1 MPILANNDFTGAELT
16 AIINDVEQAQQPL
29 QSLGL
34 FDVKAER
41 TTGVKVERK
50 KQGLQ
55 LVQTSQRGSSD
66 GTNMNHGER
75 DLVTFESVRLMVKDT
90 LQPADIQNIRQF
102 AADDDELI
110 EVRSELAE
118 RAQRMRDTLDAN
130 LERMRFGAIKG
141 QVLDADGS
149 VIFDLFQK
157 FGYTQAKK
165 SIKFGT
171 GGDLEAQVLGAKNA
185 VDKATAG
192 KLRKGYIALC
202 GAGFTDK
209 LHTDDEFKR
218 AYDRYQD
225 SAQARTDMRDRIAY
239 KNVDWIKC
247 DDGIGSEL
255 YIPENKAYLFPVI
268 PKMFIERYTPGD
280 IMWAVNQRGYPFYMT
295 QKDLDHDM
303 GVEIWGRSFPIIL
316 NTIPQGVIEL
326 SVAAG

>member
-1 MPILANNDFTGAELT
+1 MPILANNDFTGSELT
-16 AIINDVEQAQQPL
+16 AIINDVQQPQQPL

-34 FDVKAER
+34 FDAKGLR
-41 TTGVKVERK
+41 TTGIKVERK
-50 KQGLQ
+50 AQGLQ
-55 LVQTSQRGSSD
+55 LVQTSARGSSS
-66 GTNMNHGER
+66 GTDMNHATR
-75 DLVTFESVRLMVKDT
+75 DMVTFESVRLMVKDT

-110 EVRSELAE
+110 EVRAELAE

-149 VIFDLFQK
+149 VIFDMFQK
-157 FGYTQAKK
+157 FGYTQTKK
-165 SIKFGT
+165 AIQFGT
-171 GGDLEAQVLGAKNA
+171 GGNLEAQVLAAKNA
-185 VDKATAG
+185 ADKATTG
-192 KLRKGYIALC
+192 KLRKGYMALC

-239 KNVDWIKC
+239 KNIDWIKC

-255 YIPENKAYLFPVI
+255 YIPEDKAYLFPVI
-268 PKMFIERYTPGD
+268 PQMFIERYTPGD
-280 IMWAVNQRGYPFYMT
+280 IMWAVNQRGLPFYMT
-295 QKDLDHDM
+295 QEDLKHDM

-326 SVAAG
+326 SISA

>member
-1 MPILANNDFTGAELT
+1 
-16 AIINDVEQAQQPL
+16 
-29 QSLGL
+29 
-34 FDVKAER
+34 
-41 TTGVKVERK
+41 
-50 KQGLQ
+50 
-55 LVQTSQRGSSD
+55 
-66 GTNMNHGER
+66 
-75 DLVTFESVRLMVKDT
+75 
-90 LQPADIQNIRQF
+90 
-102 AADDDELI
+102 
-110 EVRSELAE
+110 
-118 RAQRMRDTLDAN
+118 MRDTLDAN

-141 QVLDADGS
+141 QVLDADGT

-157 FGYTQAKK
+157 FGYSQAKK

-171 GGDLEAQVLGAKNA
+171 GGDLEAQVLAAKNA